1 MVSAFQS
8 DKETT
13 PRSFPSA
20 DMHQL
25 IVSMLTTFLPTGI
38 SAESSR
44 EGFKGVPQRIHET
57 DVNVLDKSLAINV
70 RGVWLGTKHAVA
82 QFLTQKPRD
91 PSLPDRGWVINL
103 GSIFSS
109 VGSPGISSY
118 CASKGAVL
126 QITRATALEY
136 ARDGIHINAIQPG
149 YTDTHLLENMYEK
162 MGTENVHQS
171 LNTLHPWGRTGK
183 PADIARIAVFLAGE
197 GAGWVTGIGV
207 VVDGGYLAK

>member
-1 MVSAFQS
+1 MVSVVQA

-20 DMHQL
+20 DIHQF

-38 SAESSR
+38 SAEATR
-44 EGFKGVPQRIHET
+44 EGFKGIPQRIHET
-57 DVNVLDKSLAINV
+57 DVKILDRSLAINV

-82 QFLTQKPRD
+82 QFLTQEPRD

-103 GSIFSS
+103 ASIFSS
-109 VGSPGISSY
+109 VGSPGVSSY

-149 YTDTHLLENMYEK
+149 FTDTHLLETMYEK
-162 MGTENVHQS
+162 VGTENVHKS

-183 PADIARIAVFLAGE
+183 PADIARVAVFLAGE
-197 GAGWVTGIGV
+197 GAGWVTGSGV
-207 VVDGGYLAK
+207 VVDGGYLAQ